1 MLHDGPV
8 DWTIVAPLIASM
20 VTAAISA
27 GAALYA
33 AASAAR
39 ARASEAEAS
48 RLRELEQRLSA
59 KKIEIYERILKTL
72 GDMLV
77 PEEMRNSQA
86 GRGRSPSKT
95 DPLTTSLFEFMNRVI
110 VYGSDEVLQ
119 AFSRFR
125 LASGSNPPPLVTM
138 RLVTDFMLAIRR
150 DLDGGQTKVT
160 GVELIGMRI
169 NDFYSEVGLV
179 EALTE
184 PFEAVCRRHSWS
196 PPWAAGSMGAT
207 PETHE

>member
-1 MLHDGPV
+1 MMDLV
-8 DWTIVAPLIASM
+8 DWSAVAPLVASI

-39 ARASEAEAS
+39 ARASEAEAG

-59 KKIEIYERILKTL
+59 KKVEIYEQILKTL

-86 GRGRSPSKT
+86 VRGKSPTKA
-95 DPLTTSLFEFMNRVI
+95 DPLAASLFEFMNRVI
-110 VYGSDEVLQ
+110 IYGSDEVLQ

-138 RLVTDFMLAIRR
+138 RLVSDFMLAIRR
-150 DLDGGQTKVT
+150 DLDGGRTKVT

-169 NDFYSEVGLV
+169 NDFYSETGLV

-184 PFEAVCRRHSWS
+184 PFEAVCRSHSWS
-196 PPWAAGSMGAT
+196 PPWAASSTGAVLDT
-207 PETHE
+207 NRG